1 MPHINWRIFFILWQ
15 QINKILRVL
24 RLSLIHEYTHNLLYN
39 HPDPPKIL
47 GHDRNRKI
55 SLTFLRLL
63 LLPCK
68 SRNYVVYQVSLLF
81 RVSGWT
87 KDRRCL
93 GFIKIGLQFNLLWFV
108 FRRVVEQIDLF
119 LIGHSVAVV
128 LEVSD
133 EEVGDSDGDLAVVQG
148 FSVSCKLGE

>member
-1 MPHINWRIFFILWQ
+1 M
-15 QINKILRVL
+15 
-24 RLSLIHEYTHNLLYN
+24 
-39 HPDPPKIL
+39 
-47 GHDRNRKI
+47 
-55 SLTFLRLL
+55 
-63 LLPCK
+63 
-68 SRNYVVYQVSLLF
+68 
-81 RVSGWT
+81 
-87 KDRRCL
+87 

-148 FSVSCKLGE
+148 FSVSGKLGE